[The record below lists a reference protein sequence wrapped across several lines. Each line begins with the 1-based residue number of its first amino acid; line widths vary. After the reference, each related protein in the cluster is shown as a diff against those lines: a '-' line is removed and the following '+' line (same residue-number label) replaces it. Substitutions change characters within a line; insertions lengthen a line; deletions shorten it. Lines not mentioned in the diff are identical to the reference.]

1 MKNKRISFLVKRLLR
16 MIVLLVLISILSF
29 GIVVNSPVDALQA
42 HLGSQVS
49 VLSEE
54 QRAAILEQ
62 LDLDKPPAER
72 YLKWAGNI
80 LHGDFGHSTVYNQ
93 PVGKMIVERFKET
106 FFLMIIAWVLSGIL
120 GFLLG
125 VVAAIKEG
133 SWIDKIIKLYCM
145 ALASSPNFWLGLLF
159 LMFFAGYLR
168 LFPIGL
174 TGPLGGLAADVT
186 LWERIHHMMLPAITL
201 SLVSL
206 ADITLH
212 TRAKLVEVMQSD
224 FILFARAN
232 GKSLKEIIRQHALRN
247 ILLPAITL
255 QFLSFSELFGGA
267 VFIEQIFSYPGLA
280 GLVQEA
286 AMKGDVALLLGI
298 VLVSA
303 VWIFVGNMI
312 ADILYVVIDP
322 RIKES

>member
-159 LMFFAGYLR
+159 FMFFAGYLR

>member
-1 MKNKRISFLVKRLLR
+1 MNNRRIKFLAKRLLR
-16 MIVLLVLISILSF
+16 MMVLLVLISILSF

-54 QRAAILEQ
+54 QRAAILAQ

-72 YLKWAGNI
+72 YMKWAGNI
-80 LHGDFGHSTVYNQ
+80 LQGDFGHSTVYNQ

-125 VVAAIKEG
+125 VLAAIKEG
-133 SWIDKIIKLYCM
+133 SWIDKTIKLYCM

-174 TGPLGGLAADVT
+174 TGPLGGLASDVT
-186 LWERIHHMMLPAITL
+186 LWERIHHMLLPAITL

-206 ADITLH
+206 ADITMH
-212 TRAKLVEVMQSD
+212 TRAKLIEVMQSD

-247 ILLPAITL
+247 IMLPAITL

>member
-1 MKNKRISFLVKRLLR
+1 MRNRRIAFLIKRFAR
-16 MIVLLVLISILSF
+16 MLVLLVLISIVSF

-54 QRAAILEQ
+54 QRAAILAQ

-72 YLKWAGNI
+72 YMKWAGNI

-93 PVGKMIVERFKET
+93 PVASMIVDRFKET
-106 FFLMIIAWVLSGIL
+106 FFLMIIAWTLSGII
-120 GFLLG
+120 GFGLG
-125 VVAAIKEG
+125 VLAAIKEG
-133 SWIDKIIKLYCM
+133 TWIDRGIKTYCM
-145 ALASSPNFWLGLLF
+145 ILASSPNFWLGLLF

-174 TGPLGGLAADVT
+174 TGPLGGLASDVT
-186 LWERIHHMMLPAITL
+186 LTDRIYHMMLPAITL

-212 TRAKLVEVMQSD
+212 TRAKLIEILQSD

-232 GKSLKEIIRQHALRN
+232 GKSLREIVRQHALRN
-247 ILLPAITL
+247 IMLPAITL

-322 RIKES
+322 RIKET

>member
-125 VVAAIKEG
+125 IVAAIKEG

-322 RIKES
+322 RIKGS

>member
-1 MKNKRISFLVKRLLR
+1 MRNKRITFLAKRFLR

-54 QRAAILEQ
+54 QRAVILEQ

-72 YLKWAGNI
+72 YMKWAGNI

-106 FFLMIIAWVLSGIL
+106 FFLMIIAWVLSGVL
-120 GFLLG
+120 GFFLG
-125 VVAAIKEG
+125 VLAAIREG
-133 SWIDKIIKLYCM
+133 SWVDKVIKVYCM

-174 TGPLGGLAADVT
+174 TGPLGGLASDVT

-201 SLVSL
+201 SLISL

-212 TRAKLVEVMQSD
+212 TRAKLIEVMQSD

-232 GKSLKEIIRQHALRN
+232 GKSLKEIVRQHALRN

>member
-16 MIVLLVLISILSF
+16 MIVLLMLISILSF

-168 LFPIGL
+168 LFPVGL

>member
-168 LFPIGL
+168 LFPVGL

>member
-232 GKSLKEIIRQHALRN
+232 GKSMKEIIRQHALRN

>member
-72 YLKWAGNI
+72 YRKWAGNI

-224 FILFARAN
+224 FVLFARAN